1 MKNINISKVNFSNE
15 DLRNCIDSKTK
26 PLGALGILEKIGYQ
40 IGCIQKTVLP
50 NVDKPRCFIFA
61 GDHGA
66 AVEGISAYPKEV
78 TPQMV
83 LNFLQ
88 GGAAI
93 NVFSRQNSID
103 LRIVDCGVNWD
114 FENDNTDTFISC
126 KIRKSTSNYFKED
139 AMTTEELDIS
149 LKNGVDLANQAKED
163 GVNLILVGEMGIG
176 NTSSA
181 SLIYSKLENQPIRS
195 CVGAG
200 TGMFDELLEK
210 KRQLLQ
216 KAFDKHIQTSNDVM
230 SVMKAFGGFEITTM
244 VGTILGAAHNR
255 IPIVIDGFITT
266 AAALCACKIDQNV
279 KDYLIFAHQ
288 SAEFAHK
295 SMLNSMNA
303 EPILDMGL
311 RLGEGT
317 GAALVYP
324 IIVSATKFIQEMA
337 SFQSAS
343 VDESCV

>member
-1 MKNINISKVNFSNE
+1 M
-15 DLRNCIDSKTK
+15 
-26 PLGALGILEKIGYQ
+26 
-40 IGCIQKTVLP
+40 
-50 NVDKPRCFIFA
+50 
-61 GDHGA
+61 
-66 AVEGISAYPKEV
+66 
-78 TPQMV
+78 
-83 LNFLQ
+83 
-88 GGAAI
+88 
-93 NVFSRQNSID
+93 QNGID
-103 LRIVDCGVNWD
+103 L
-114 FENDNTDTFISC
+114 
-126 KIRKSTSNYFKED
+126 
-139 AMTTEELDIS
+139 AH
-149 LKNGVDLANQAKED
+149 QAKED

-181 SLIYSKLENQPIRS
+181 SLIYSKLENQPIRN

-200 TGMFDELLEK
+200 TGMFDDLLEK
-210 KRQLLQ
+210 KKQLLQ
-216 KAFDKHIQTSNDVM
+216 QAFDMHIQTSNEVM
-230 SVMKAFGGFEITTM
+230 SVMKSFGGFEITTM
-244 VGTILGAAHNR
+244 VGTILGAASNE
-255 IPIVIDGFITT
+255 IPVVIDGFITT
-266 AAALCACKIDQNV
+266 AAALCAYRIDPNV

-295 SMLNSMNA
+295 NMLDSMGA